1 MQRIVRILRNFGK
14 KGDLLLLFLC
24 LLATGFGCV
33 VISSATHY
41 LAAAGSSRCSWR
53 LRLWVSCSMS
63 C

>member
-33 VISSATHY
+33 VISSATRY
-41 LAAAGSSRCSWR
+41 LGRDRKS
-53 LRLWVSCSMS
+53 VV
-63 C
+63 